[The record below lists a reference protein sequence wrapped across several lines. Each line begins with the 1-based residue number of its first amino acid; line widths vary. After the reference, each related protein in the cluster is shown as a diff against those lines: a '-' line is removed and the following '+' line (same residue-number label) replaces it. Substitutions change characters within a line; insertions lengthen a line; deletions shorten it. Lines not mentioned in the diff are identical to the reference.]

1 MALSKE
7 GKKWILEAHGSA
19 DDLKLVEFEVTEPGP
34 EEVLLRVLMTTATY
48 TDQLIMRGNYR
59 PSPPL
64 PLTPGYDCIGEVL
77 KVGSAVTTLS
87 PGDRVAAMPQ
97 AHCMTTHL
105 LQPANKVIKVDRS
118 EDPKLQVACIRTGV
132 TAYQMLHRCCSS
144 RLGSNAVSTTML
156 IHGATGASGS
166 FLLQCALAAGV
177 KATNIFATCACKNL
191 NVLSA
196 YGVHAIPYDQE
207 PSFDEVVMRETN
219 GRGVDAIFDAVVLGG
234 YYERAQKCLSPGG
247 KYIAYGFTQ
256 NEKSKSGVLSIPS
269 VIYFF
274 ARMSMLNTWS
284 CVDGRSAE
292 FYMISSRRDSHPDE
306 FEQDLQALLKLV
318 ADKTIVPSTSRTWR
332 FTQAKDAL
340 VSIANNSHL
349 GIPVVSCS
357 TD

>member
-1 MALSKE
+1 LQRRRVLRGEAVYGGALVDLSSKLHSPPTSTRPARIVVALSME

-19 DDLKLVEFEVTEPGP
+19 DDLRIVEFDVKDPGP

-77 KVGSAVTTLS
+77 KIGSSVKNLS
-87 PGDRVAAMPQ
+87 IGDRVAAMPQ

-105 LQPANKVIKVDRS
+105 LQPANKVIKVDNS

-132 TAYQMLHRCCSS
+132 TAYQMLHRCCAA
-144 RLGSNAVSTTML
+144 RLGANAASTTML

-177 KATNIFATCACKNL
+177 KATNIFATCAGKNL
-191 NVLSA
+191 NVLGA

-207 PSFDEVVMRETN
+207 PSFDEIVMRETN

-234 YYERAQKCLSPGG
+234 YYEKVSLS
-247 KYIAYGFTQ
+247 
-256 NEKSKSGVLSIPS
+256 LSLSLPLS
-269 VIYFF
+269 LLFL
-274 ARMSMLNTWS
+274 SL
-284 CVDGRSAE
+284 
-292 FYMISSRRDSHPDE
+292 SHPN
-306 FEQDLQALLKLV
+306 
-318 ADKTIVPSTSRTWR
+318 STQLYTPNC
-332 FTQAKDAL
+332 D
-340 VSIANNSHL
+340 
-349 GIPVVSCS
+349 
-357 TD
+357 